1 MSHEQSYQS
10 ECPICRSVAALEA
23 KADPLDS
30 FIRLVV
36 PRSHE
41 GELSRRQMGAID
53 WSFAIRNCLGRAM
66 APHPRCRACTV
77 LMGPGH
83 QEVGLDG
90 LCGTHIDTAAAA

>member
-1 MSHEQSYQS
+1 MSHEQSYQR
-10 ECPICRSVAALEA
+10 ECPKCRSVAALEA

-83 QEVGLDG
+83 LEVGLDG
-90 LCGTHIDTAAAA
+90 LCGTHNDTAAAA

>member
-1 MSHEQSYQS
+1 MSHEQSYQR
-10 ECPICRSVAALEA
+10 ECAICRSVAALEA

-36 PRSHE
+36 PRSHA
-41 GELSRRQMGAID
+41 GELNRRQLGAID
-53 WSFAIRNCLGRAM
+53 WSFAIRNCLRRAM

-83 QEVGLDG
+83 LEGGLER
-90 LCGTHIDTAAAA
+90 LCGTHTDTAAAA